1 MIPQTNKLSK
11 IATAEVQ
18 SLLCDGYSL
27 VSQVYLRNT
36 WYMRLRHSRN
46 LSYIVIRLRPSSL
59 LITKN
64 NKIIKNLVL

>member
-1 MIPQTNKLSK
+1 MTPQTLRLHK

-18 SLLCDGYSL
+18 SLLCDGYSFI
-27 VSQVYLRNT
+27 SQVQLRDT

-46 LSYIVIRLRPSSL
+46 QSYIVIRLRPDSL

-64 NKIIKNLVL
+64 NKAIKKLAI